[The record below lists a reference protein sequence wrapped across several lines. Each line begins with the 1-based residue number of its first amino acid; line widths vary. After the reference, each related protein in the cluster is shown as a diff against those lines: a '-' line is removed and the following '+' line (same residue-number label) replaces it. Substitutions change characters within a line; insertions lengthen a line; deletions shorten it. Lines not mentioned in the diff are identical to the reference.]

1 MFYKS
6 YYVLFLYIFISTMR
20 AHNINKANST
30 RGYGETECDRKQKRS
45 SFTVPEVVAAIGFV
59 VVPKPSCRN
68 ELINF
73 IV

>member
-20 AHNINKANST
+20 AHNTNKTNST
-30 RGYGETECDRKQKRS
+30 RGYGKMECDRKRKLS

-59 VVPKPSCRN
+59 ISET
-68 ELINF
+68 ELPE
-73 IV
+73 